1 MSKLNVTL
9 NVADIPV
16 RIKVEPQ
23 DEGYIRNGVADLND
37 IVASYKI
44 NGPEKEHGYYLAL
57 AAIQCA
63 ARARQLQR
71 ELELLKESDKRLSAA
86 LNQ

>member
-16 RIKVEPQ
+16 KIKVEPE
-23 DEGYIRNGVADLND
+23 DEGYIRNGVIDLNN
-37 IVASYKI
+37 IVASYRK

-63 ARARQLQR
+63 ARAKQLQT
-71 ELELLKESDKRLSAA
+71 ELELLKASDKKLDEV
-86 LNQ
+86 LK